1 MQVKLS
7 QLHKA
12 IAALVM
18 LFFVVYC
25 SVGVC
30 TNMLSSSLPPVI
42 SDTAESDHAHHHRIE
57 SSGQIKSSGA
67 VHQQAGHCEESGSCE
82 WSINP
87 VADPVSSLDSPSGFF
102 LAYLVTAVCLLFLF
116 APINLRRRLCYA
128 FSRENFYQQS
138 YPRLHLQKAVFLN

>member
-12 IAALVM
+12 IAALLM

-30 TNMLSSSLPPVI
+30 TNMLSSSLPPVK
-42 SDTAESDHAHHHRIE
+42 SATAEPAHAHHHQMA
-57 SSGQIKSSGA
+57 SSGTVQ
-67 VHQQAGHCEESGSCE
+67 QQAGHCEESGSCE

-87 VADPVSSLDSPSGFF
+87 VADPVSSLDSPAGFF
-102 LAYLVTAVCLLFLF
+102 LAYLVTAVCALFL
-116 APINLRRRLCYA
+116 
-128 FSRENFYQQS
+128 
-138 YPRLHLQKAVFLN
+138 

>member
-12 IAALVM
+12 IAALLM

-30 TNMLSSSLPPVI
+30 TNMLASSLPPV
-42 SDTAESDHAHHHRIE
+42 TPNTVESAHAHHHQMAT
-57 SSGQIKSSGA
+57 SGQVDNNGTGQ
-67 VHQQAGHCEESGSCE
+67 QQAGHCEESGSCE

-87 VADPVSSLDSPSGFF
+87 VADPVSSLDSPAGFF
-102 LAYLVTAVCLLFLF
+102 LAYLVTAVCALFLF
-116 APINLRRRLCYA
+116 SPVHLRRRLCYA